1 MLATIIML
9 PMKAKI
15 AGIVMI
21 IVIVGLVAPSISFAA
36 TKFSYGAWIPYWKKA
51 AAIPETVAHIDSLR
65 VISPFSYEVRQNG
78 AIHDAMKLG
87 DESWLSL
94 MEIAGSKDIKVV
106 PTFSWQDGAAI
117 YAVLSS
123 STARQAHIDAI
134 VSLVDENDFDG
145 VDIDYENKTAET
157 NIYFSRFL
165 TELSKEMHARK
176 KTLSCTIEP
185 RTPASS
191 RFVTVPKTL
200 EYAND
205 FKVLNRVCDE
215 VRIMAYGQGRVD
227 LKLNK
232 KKSVSGALYSPIAD
246 KEWVEKVVNEALR
259 TINRNKIVLGLAN
272 FGYEYEITKD
282 DGVVSYNNV
291 QSLTYADAL
300 ALASSTNSLFVRNN
314 AGEIG
319 FTYSTSTALSASTST
334 AGIATSTYFVTL
346 SDAKAIQGN
355 VALAKKYK
363 LKGVMLFKIDGE
375 SDPALWNILK

>member
-1 MLATIIML
+1 
-9 PMKAKI
+9 MKLKVMYIAVCMVI
-15 AGIVMI
+15 AGLMM
-21 IVIVGLVAPSISFAA
+21 PSLSFAA
-36 TKFSYGAWIPYWKKA
+36 VKFSYGAWIPYWKKA
-51 AAIPETVAHIDSLR
+51 AAIPEAVAHIDSLS
-65 VISPFSYEVRQNG
+65 VISPFSYEVRSNG
-78 AIHDAMKLG
+78 TIRDAMKLG

-94 MEIAGSKDIKVV
+94 MEIAGSEGKKVV
-106 PTFSWQDGAAI
+106 PTFAWQDGASI
-117 YAVLSS
+117 YAVLAS

-134 VSLVDENDFDG
+134 VNLVDENDFDG

-157 NIYFSRFL
+157 NSYFSRFL

-191 RFVTVPKTL
+191 RFVKVPKKL

-232 KKSVSGALYSPIAD
+232 KKSANNILYSPIAD
-246 KEWVEKVVNEALR
+246 KEWVEKVIYEALR

-272 FGYEYEITKD
+272 FGYRYEIVKA
-282 DGVVSYNNV
+282 DGAVSYNNV
-291 QSLTYADAL
+291 QSLSYGDAL
-300 ALASSTNSLFVRNN
+300 ALASSTNSVFTRNN

-319 FTYSTSTALSASTST
+319 FTYSTSTASLVGTST
-334 AGIATSTYFVTL
+334 QTFATSTYFVTL

-355 VALAKKYK
+355 IALAKKYK

-375 SDPALWNILK
+375 SDPALWKVLK